1 MIANLKDTTQTNK
14 EQDWLKT
21 NLAKFSQMMQGQRSL
36 EELAQLIMSE
46 LTPLVTAQ
54 HGTFFVTEQDRGHG
68 GKEKVVL
75 RLLSSYALKRRKGL
89 ANRFDLGEGLVGQC
103 ALEKKTI
110 LVDDVPE
117 NYVHIGSSV
126 GDAAPRNI
134 LVLPVLFEGQIRGV
148 IELASFQHFSP
159 IHITFLEQL
168 ALSIGVVFNMITA
181 SMRTEEL
188 LEELKGSNVELE
200 KRTNEL
206 EDKATLLE
214 DKNREIARASASLE
228 EKARQLA
235 LVSKYKS
242 EFLANMSHE
251 LRTPLNSLLILAK
264 LLADNEETNLSDK
277 QVEYARTIHAAG
289 NDLLS
294 LINQILDL
302 SKIEAGKLQIET
314 KRIAVTDLR
323 DYVQSTFRQVADQKG
338 LSFDVRIAA
347 GVPSGISTDAQ
358 RLQQILKNLLSNA
371 FKFTERGRVELKIGL
386 VEGAAVPKSEALAG
400 AQSVIS
406 FAVSDTGIGIPGE
419 KQQLI
424 FEAFQQADASTSRMY
439 GGTGLGLTISRELA
453 RLLGG
458 EISVESNVGVGS
470 TFTLYLPL
478 VTVERE
484 GVLEG
489 ELTSPLL
496 VPEPEVPAQTSE
508 ALRGKKVLL
517 VDDDPRNLFAVTSL
531 LERRDIN
538 VVCASTAQEGL
549 AVLNETPDIDL
560 VLMDIMLPGVDG
572 YEATRQIRAQPEHNR
587 MPIIALTAK
596 AMPGDREKCLEAG
609 CTAFVAKPVDVNRL
623 ILTMKEALGV
633 GAQS

>member
-1 MIANLKDTTQTNK
+1 
-14 EQDWLKT
+14 
-21 NLAKFSQMMQGQRSL
+21 
-36 EELAQLIMSE
+36 MSE

-54 HGTFFVTEQDRGHG
+54 HGTFFVTEAEKGS

-89 ANRFDLGEGLVGQC
+89 ANKFDLGEGLIGQC
-103 ALEKKTI
+103 ALEKKPI
-110 LVDDVPE
+110 LVTDVPE
-117 NYVHIGSSV
+117 QYVQIGSSV
-126 GDAAPRNI
+126 GNAAPRNI

-148 IELASFQHFSP
+148 IELASFQPFLP

-188 LEELKGSNVELE
+188 LDELKGSNVELE

-264 LLADNEETNLSDK
+264 LLADNEESNLSEK

-323 DYVQSTFRQVADQKG
+323 DYVQSTFRQVADQKALG
-338 LSFDVRIAA
+338 FDVRIGA
-347 GVPSGISTDAQ
+347 GVPTNISTDAQ

-371 FKFTERGRVELKIGL
+371 FKFTERGRVELKIDL
-386 VEGAAVPKSEALAG
+386 LEGGAVPRSEALSG
-400 AQSVIS
+400 VQSVVA

-478 VTVERE
+478 VALERE
-484 GVLEG
+484 GVVET
-489 ELTSPLL
+489 EVPAPLMI
-496 VPEPEVPAQTSE
+496 PEPEVPAQTSE
-508 ALRGKKVLL
+508 ALRGRKVLL

-531 LERRDIN
+531 LERRDIS
-538 VVCASTAQEGL
+538 VVTASTAQEGL
-549 AVLNETPDIDL
+549 SVLDETPDIDL
-560 VLMDIMLPGVDG
+560 ILMDIMLPGVDG
-572 YEATRQIRAQPEHNR
+572 YEATRQIRAKPEHSR

>member
-1 MIANLKDTTQTNK
+1 
-14 EQDWLKT
+14 
-21 NLAKFSQMMQGQRSL
+21 
-36 EELAQLIMSE
+36 
-46 LTPLVTAQ
+46 
-54 HGTFFVTEQDRGHG
+54 
-68 GKEKVVL
+68 VL

-89 ANRFDLGEGLVGQC
+89 ANRFEMGEGLVGQC
-103 ALEKKTI
+103 GLEKKTI
-110 LVDDVPE
+110 LVTDVPD

-148 IELASFQHFSP
+148 IELASFQQFSP

-264 LLADNEETNLSDK
+264 LLADNEETNLSEK

-338 LSFDVRIAA
+338 LGFDVRIGAGCRRDQHRRPAA
-347 GVPSGISTDAQ
+347 AADPQEPAVQ
-358 RLQQILKNLLSNA
+358 RLQVHRARPGRADHRPCPTDGRCPRARPCRRLGDRLLGH
-371 FKFTERGRVELKIGL
+371 RHRHRH
-386 VEGAAVPKSEALAG
+386 PR
-400 AQSVIS
+400 
-406 FAVSDTGIGIPGE
+406 E

-439 GGTGLGLTISRELA
+439 GGTGWA
-453 RLLGG
+453 
-458 EISVESNVGVGS
+458 
-470 TFTLYLPL
+470 
-478 VTVERE
+478 
-484 GVLEG
+484 
-489 ELTSPLL
+489 
-496 VPEPEVPAQTSE
+496 
-508 ALRGKKVLL
+508 
-517 VDDDPRNLFAVTSL
+517 
-531 LERRDIN
+531 
-538 VVCASTAQEGL
+538 
-549 AVLNETPDIDL
+549 
-560 VLMDIMLPGVDG
+560 
-572 YEATRQIRAQPEHNR
+572 
-587 MPIIALTAK
+587 
-596 AMPGDREKCLEAG
+596 
-609 CTAFVAKPVDVNRL
+609 
-623 ILTMKEALGV
+623 
-633 GAQS
+633 